1 MSIVFRCANAKCVA
15 NLSVDDMAAG
25 ARAECPICG
34 YVCLVP
40 GIANSTTVLA
50 KVVEQDQE
58 AQPINGTVPH
68 EMNGGRDGTYGEL
81 AVEIK
86 PLLRRN
92 SVSVPIRRPVIEIS
106 GVTKFYHVGDEII
119 RALNGVS
126 LKIERGEL
134 VALMGPSGSGKSTLM
149 HILGCLD
156 LPTSGQYRLDGEDVS
171 RLSESGLAAVRSRQ
185 IGFVFQSFELL
196 PRATVLKNV
205 MVPLIYARAR
215 NREQRS
221 LEAIERVGLM
231 HRIHHRP
238 NELSGGQRQRVAI
251 ARALAQEPTILLADE
266 PTGNLDSRT
275 GRELLDLFEKL
286 NREGQT
292 VLLVTH
298 DPAVAAHCRRIIRL
312 VDGEITSDDRTLRSR
327 ESAIGVRDMV

>member
-1 MSIVFRCANAKCVA
+1 
-15 NLSVDDMAAG
+15 
-25 ARAECPICG
+25 
-34 YVCLVP
+34 
-40 GIANSTTVLA
+40 
-50 KVVEQDQE
+50 
-58 AQPINGTVPH
+58 
-68 EMNGGRDGTYGEL
+68 
-81 AVEIK
+81 
-86 PLLRRN
+86 
-92 SVSVPIRRPVIEIS
+92 
-106 GVTKFYHVGDEII
+106 
-119 RALNGVS
+119 
-126 LKIERGEL
+126 IERGEY

-171 RLSESGLAAVRSRQ
+171 RLSESGLAAVRSRR

-196 PRATVLKNV
+196 PRATVLTNV
-205 MVPLIYARAR
+205 MVPLIYPRER
-215 NREQRS
+215 NRERRS

-266 PTGNLDSRT
+266 PTGNLDSHT

-298 DPAVAAHCRRIIRL
+298 DPTVAAHCRRIIRL
-312 VDGEITSDDRTLRSR
+312 VDGEITSDDRTPRSR
-327 ESAIGVRDMV
+327 ESAIGVKD